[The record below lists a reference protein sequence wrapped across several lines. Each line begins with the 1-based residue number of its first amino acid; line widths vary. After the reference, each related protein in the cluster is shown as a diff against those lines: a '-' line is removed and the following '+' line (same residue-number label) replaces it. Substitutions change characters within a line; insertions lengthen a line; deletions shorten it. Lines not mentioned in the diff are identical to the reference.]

1 MLHRQCKTGGADLRG
16 RAGNLNSN
24 EKKWLGAQK
33 SHTIIFCV
41 VHEYKFLLRNTKLD
55 MAKFRKLGGVLLRRI
70 IVLISFLSIALIL
83 NGCMGGGGQTGNLEG
98 KIYDKGTKN
107 LVTEI
112 VVVTVG
118 SKQLP
123 VTDGQ
128 YSFTKLSAGKQT
140 LKAEAIGYKQYSE
153 VVTITSGKTTTKDIY
168 LEKMEDPEVKVT
180 GVSLDKV
187 SISLI
192 EDSSY
197 PLVATISPANA
208 TNQNVTWSSSKD
220 DIAIVDQ
227 NGKVQALKAGT
238 AIITAKTEDGNHE
251 ASCEVTVTALMLKV
265 PSEYTTVQAA
275 MDAAQDGCII
285 VVSQGTYQENLNL
298 DGKNIEIRSAD
309 PEDRSVVAATIISGE
324 GGDDS
329 VITIQNCN
337 IGVAINGF
345 TITKGKG
352 KLFDDY
358 RAGGG
363 IYIKNSSATIGFCV
377 IENNEA
383 EYGGGVYVEG
393 ALSIQNNTI
402 SGNTA
407 RYNGGGLYSLEGEHT
422 IEGNE
427 ISENI
432 AGLYGGGLFSVKGER
447 TIVGNMISENTAFSG
462 GGLYWESGQHT
473 IVDNTI
479 SKNTATNYCGGGLWA
494 SAEGKALI
502 ADNSFVSNSAYVHGV
517 GLWVGKG
524 FIAVTDDADTLLVSP
539 DRANTYESNIPEDV
553 YLQP

>member
-1 MLHRQCKTGGADLRG
+1 M
-16 RAGNLNSN
+16 
-24 EKKWLGAQK
+24 
-33 SHTIIFCV
+33 
-41 VHEYKFLLRNTKLD
+41 
-55 MAKFRKLGGVLLRRI
+55 RRI

-98 KIYDKGTKN
+98 KIYEKGTEN

-118 SKQLP
+118 SKELP

-153 VVTITSGKTTTKDIY
+153 AVTITSGKTTTKDIY

-187 SISLI
+187 SISLV
-192 EDSSY
+192 EGSSY

-208 TNQNVTWSSSKD
+208 TNQNVIWSSSKD
-220 DIAIVDQ
+220 DIAKVDQ

-238 AIITAKTEDGNHE
+238 AIITVKTEDGNHE

-275 MDAAQDGCII
+275 TDAAQDGCII
-285 VVSQGTYQENLNL
+285 VVSQGTYHESLNL

-309 PEDRSVVAATIISGE
+309 PEDPSVVAATIISGE

-337 IGVAINGF
+337 IGVTINGF

-383 EYGGGVYVEG
+383 EFGGGVYVEG

-407 RYNGGGLYSLEGEHT
+407 KYYGGGLYSLMGEHT
-422 IEGNE
+422 IEGNV
-427 ISENI
+427 ISGNSAEM
-432 AGLYGGGLFSVKGER
+432 YGGGLFSVKGEH
-447 TIVGNMISENTAFSG
+447 TIRGNTIRGNSAVYGG

-479 SKNTATNYCGGGLWA
+479 SENTANYGGGLWA
-494 SAEGKALI
+494 SANGKALI
-502 ADNSFVSNSAYVHGV
+502 ADNSFVSNYANVQGG
-517 GLWVGKG
+517 GLWVGKD

-539 DRANTYESNIPEDV
+539 DGANTYESNTPEDV
-553 YLQP
+553 FLQP

>member
-153 VVTITSGKTTTKDIY
+153 AVTITSGKTTTKDIY

-309 PEDRSVVAATIISGE
+309 PEDPSVVAATIISGE

-502 ADNSFVSNSAYVHGV
+502 ADNSFVSNSAYVHGG